1 MAAIVKSLQ
10 TGINNCRTLSPEHKS
25 LSFLHPH
32 GKVKTT
38 NRTRPVQTEKT
49 TRGTGKVRTSTPWFG
64 QSWEFVLHQLCASRR
79 AFLILTLLL
88 GVLLITLIYILV
100 GLCSEPFAQQDVHEF
115 LRIILDAMRMEEL
128 HIIKTVNRLL
138 GNDIE
143 RH

>member
-49 TRGTGKVRTSTPWFG
+49 TRKVRTSTPWFG

-88 GVLLITLIYILV
+88 GVLLVTLIYILV
-100 GLCSEPFAQQDVHEF
+100 GLCSEPFAEQDVHEF
-115 LRIILDAMRMEEL
+115 LRIILDAMRMEEQD
-128 HIIKTVNRLL
+128 IIKIVNRLL
-138 GNDIE
+138 RNDVE